1 MDSDELRYRYSI
13 DIFKLMY
20 ESRKS
25 VENKVL
31 LHLNSLLLTESF
43 ILAFLGIVIV
53 NTKEINRFV
62 LIPLLIALS
71 LITISSL
78 VIVRASILSK
88 TVLPDL
94 NLTNLKYANMLEEVI
109 DEINKSSLTMRVEI
123 DNITKSLKIY
133 KYLMIV
139 IIGLIFSAI
148 IACIL

>member
-13 DIFKLMY
+13 YIFKLMY

-78 VIVRASILSK
+78 LIVRASILSK
-88 TVLPDL
+88 TVLPDP

-133 KYLMIV
+133 KYLMII

>member
-53 NTKEINRFV
+53 NTEEINRFV

-94 NLTNLKYANMLEEVI
+94 NLTNLKHTNILEEVI
-109 DEINKSSLTMRVEI
+109 NEINKSSLTMRTEI

-133 KYLMIV
+133 KYLMIT